1 MLTPQ
6 HRVAVLLHGGIRK
19 QEGKTG
25 LALLRYREG
34 AIVAAID
41 RDCAGESLVELTGID
56 RPVPIVASVAASLIH
71 QPDVLAIGLAPSG
84 GILTEALY
92 QEVREAIVAGLSIV
106 NGLHSPL
113 STDPELNA
121 LVRLD
126 LGRDQW
132 IWDIRREPYGLKVG
146 SAQAR
151 HLTCKRILF
160 VGTDMGVGKM
170 STALELDRL
179 ARQRGLRSCF
189 VATGQAGIMISGDGI
204 PLDAV
209 RVDFAAGAVEQWV
222 MRYGADQDFLFV
234 EGQGS
239 LLNPASTATLPLLRG
254 SQPTHLILVH
264 QASRTH
270 IHHCPHIAIP
280 PLSAVVQLYE
290 TIARAGGAYPVTPVS
305 GIALNTRGLTEQAAR
320 DRINA
325 IERETGLPCTDV
337 VRYGASLLLDALQ

>member
-41 RDCAGESLVELTGID
+41 GDCVGESLVELTGID
-56 RPVPIVASVAASLIH
+56 RPVPIVASVADSLIH

-84 GILTEALY
+84 GILPEAWY
-92 QEVREAIVAGLSIV
+92 QEVRQAIVAGLSIV

-113 STDPELNA
+113 ATDPELKA
-121 LVRLD
+121 LLKMN
-126 LGRDQW
+126 QW
-132 IWDIRREPYGLKVG
+132 IWDIRREPQGLKVG

-151 HLTCKRILF
+151 NLTCKRILF

-179 ARQRGLRSCF
+179 ARQRGLRSRF
-189 VATGQAGIMISGDGI
+189 LATGQAGIMISGDGI

-222 MRYGADQDFLFV
+222 LRYGTEQDYLFV

-280 PLSAVVQLYE
+280 PLAAVVALYE

-320 DRINA
+320 EQIKA
-325 IERETGLPCTDV
+325 IETETGLPCTDV